1 MAYRYD
7 EDLEFLRD
15 AKSSDLNDLVD
26 VLTKDKDGEKR
37 ITEHLTTNNLYQQYY
52 PDHKKYVHIILDEI
66 QTFGGNS
73 FANAFR
79 GGGVM
84 YREILCDVC
93 DKMKVNYN
101 KKSSIEIIEENLL
114 MSILTKAVEKMSEAE
129 KKELAKELGLNTT
142 NFTKDGVVL
151 ALQTAMKMGKF
162 KTYQI
167 ILVAVNAIWKFLFGK
182 GLTIVVNS
190 TISRVV
196 GIFLGPIG
204 WAITGVWTAIDI
216 AGPAYRVTVP
226 VVLQVALLRQ
236 RSKLSEEEKKKFEE

>member
-15 AKSSDLNDLVD
+15 VKSSDLNDLVD

-37 ITEHLTTNNLYQQYY
+37 ITEYLTTNDLYKQYY
-52 PDHKKYVHIILDEI
+52 PDHKKYIHIILNEI

-93 DKMKVNYN
+93 NKLKVNYN
-101 KKSSIEIIEENLL
+101 KKSSTETIETNLFMKILEDAWKEMSDEDKKAL
-114 MSILTKAVEKMSEAE
+114 MAELKIPTMDLTKQGGI
-129 KKELAKELGLNTT
+129 LAFRQILR
-142 NFTKDGVVL
+142 
-151 ALQTAMKMGKF
+151 MGGF
-162 KTYQI
+162 KTYQLAQI
-167 ILVAVNAIWKFLFGK
+167 IVQAVWKFLFGH
-182 GLTIVVNS
+182 GLRGPVVAGWLKFLMGPVGFVVAGIWTTID
-190 TISRVV
+190 
-196 GIFLGPIG
+196 L
-204 WAITGVWTAIDI
+204 